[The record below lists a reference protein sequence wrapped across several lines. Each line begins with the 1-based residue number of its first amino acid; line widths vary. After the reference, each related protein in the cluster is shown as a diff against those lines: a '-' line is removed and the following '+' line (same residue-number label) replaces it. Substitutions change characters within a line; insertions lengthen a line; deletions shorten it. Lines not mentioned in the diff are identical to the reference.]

1 MARFPRGMD
10 GWNVPRREAVAL
22 SLARTAGITVTR
34 SRLAETAGRGVLIV
48 HRFDR
53 PSGNRVPFLSAMTM
67 LGATDPEQRSYPE
80 IAEAIRRYGASP
92 AADLRELWRR
102 MGVAGLISNHDD
114 HLKNHGFLRPGMA
127 AGACPRR
134 TT

>member
-22 SLARTAGITVTR
+22 SLARTAGMTVTP

-48 HRFDR
+48 HRFGR
-53 PSGNRVPFLSAMTM
+53 LSGNRVPFLSAMTM
-67 LGATDPEQRSYPE
+67 LSATDPEQRSYPE

-102 MGVAGLISNHDD
+102 MVFAVLISNHDD